1 MKKIKL
7 DITGRDGTALREA
20 LSRAKGVTALSYDK
34 RNQSL
39 EVEYDETAI
48 DAKKIEEI
56 IATAAKNAEVVVAHL
71 AVKGMTCAACV
82 AAVSRSVE
90 KLDGVDSAEVNLLTG
105 EAKIAYRPDKVSL
118 EAIGAAIS
126 KAGYEAAPAEDRGPD
141 DPDAIKISRRRF
153 IMAAAMAIPLL
164 ILSMG
169 HMLGIPF
176 PEILTPAGFAL
187 AQLLLTIPV
196 VAVGY
201 RFYTVGFKNL
211 FSGRPN
217 MDSLIAL
224 GTSAAFFHGVY
235 ALIAIYRGAA
245 HYARELYFE
254 SAGVIITLILLGK
267 YLEAVSKGKTSAA
280 IKKLA
285 ELAPEVATV
294 IREGKEIEAPI
305 SEIAA
310 GDLLV
315 VRPGEKIPVDGVV
328 RDGQSWVDESMVTG
342 ESIPVEKG
350 PGAKVIGATINTDGL
365 LRVEATAVGK
375 DTVLSRIIRLVREAQ
390 GSKANIARLAD
401 KISAYF
407 VPAALFIA
415 VLAAVIWLL
424 AGRPLSLALTVFVSA
439 LVIACPC
446 ALGLATPTAILVGTG
461 KGAEHGILIKGGDV
475 LEAVSKIDVVLF
487 DKTGTLTLGK
497 PEVGAVRAFSGF
509 SADDVLRLAASA
521 EKGSEHPLAR
531 AIVKAA
537 EEKGIIFES
546 LTDFKAYPGRGV
558 LGRVGGEEIVL
569 GSEKMLA
576 SAGIEIDSAAAR
588 SYLSDGNTIVYLGA
602 GGKFAGLI
610 AISDVIRPE
619 AEETI
624 LRLKM
629 MGVKPI
635 MLTGDNPAAARAV
648 ARTVGID
655 DVYAGIMPDEKTEV
669 VKRLQAKGLKTA
681 MVGDGINDAPALA
694 QSDIGIAF
702 GRATDIAVE
711 SAAIVLVRNNLL
723 DVVNAI
729 ELSARTLGNIKENL
743 FWAFFYNALGIPIA
757 AGLLHAFG
765 GPLLNPMIAALA
777 MSFSSVSVVL
787 NALRLRRFKP
797 RAIEKRNS

>member
-1 MKKIKL
+1 
-7 DITGRDGTALREA
+7 
-20 LSRAKGVTALSYDK
+20 
-34 RNQSL
+34 
-39 EVEYDETAI
+39 
-48 DAKKIEEI
+48 
-56 IATAAKNAEVVVAHL
+56 
-71 AVKGMTCAACV
+71 
-82 AAVSRSVE
+82 
-90 KLDGVDSAEVNLLTG
+90 
-105 EAKIAYRPDKVSL
+105 
-118 EAIGAAIS
+118 
-126 KAGYEAAPAEDRGPD
+126 
-141 DPDAIKISRRRF
+141 
-153 IMAAAMAIPLL
+153 
-164 ILSMG
+164 
-169 HMLGIPF
+169 
-176 PEILTPAGFAL
+176 
-187 AQLLLTIPV
+187 
-196 VAVGY
+196 
-201 RFYTVGFKNL
+201 
-211 FSGRPN
+211 
-217 MDSLIAL
+217 
-224 GTSAAFFHGVY
+224 
-235 ALIAIYRGAA
+235 
-245 HYARELYFE
+245 
-254 SAGVIITLILLGK
+254 
-267 YLEAVSKGKTSAA
+267 
-280 IKKLA
+280 
-285 ELAPEVATV
+285 
-294 IREGKEIEAPI
+294 
-305 SEIAA
+305 
-310 GDLLV
+310 
-315 VRPGEKIPVDGVV
+315 
-328 RDGQSWVDESMVTG
+328 
-342 ESIPVEKG
+342 
-350 PGAKVIGATINTDGL
+350 
-365 LRVEATAVGK
+365 
-375 DTVLSRIIRLVREAQ
+375 
-390 GSKANIARLAD
+390 
-401 KISAYF
+401 
-407 VPAALFIA
+407 
-415 VLAAVIWLL
+415 
-424 AGRPLSLALTVFVSA
+424 
-439 LVIACPC
+439 
-446 ALGLATPTAILVGTG
+446 
-461 KGAEHGILIKGGDV
+461 
-475 LEAVSKIDVVLF
+475 
-487 DKTGTLTLGK
+487 
-497 PEVGAVRAFSGF
+497 
-509 SADDVLRLAASA
+509 LAASA